1 MKTRWLSYNVGAF
14 LLLVSMAV
22 LSACT
27 AGRLSSDNLNSRFSY
42 GNDLLSPDIALYHL
56 SNDSSELFFS
66 IPEDGLLYKSDAAK
80 FGASLSVHW
89 SLYSSYNSKD
99 VADSGTVHYL
109 VTSEVSS
116 GPFRSSFRL
125 PLNRQTGS
133 VLKLDFTD
141 RNRQVSAVRYLQ
153 VAKAGI
159 LSSQDF
165 LLTDT
170 LGNALCRNQVSEGE
184 ALRIIAPYGND
195 ITWKVRCYFR
205 NFPLAYLPFRV
216 IDDPVFE
223 MAGDSFFSV
232 KLNPGANI
240 SFQRPGIYFIQND
253 TNTLSG
259 CTVMCFDNEF
269 PKVTRAQQLLEAT
282 RYITTRKEYERL
294 KAMPDRKKAIDQFW
308 LETGGNYDRARTLI
322 RAYYNRVQD
331 ANRLYTSY
339 LEGWKSDRGMI
350 HIIFGQPQSIYR
362 DEETEQWTYNAVVGF
377 PELLFVFR
385 KMNNPFTTNDYSLIR
400 QPVYENVWFQAV
412 DQWRQGRVV
421 NDN

>member
-1 MKTRWLSYNVGAF
+1 
-14 LLLVSMAV
+14 
-22 LSACT
+22 
-27 AGRLSSDNLNSRFSY
+27 
-42 GNDLLSPDIALYHL
+42 
-56 SNDSSELFFS
+56 
-66 IPEDGLLYKSDAAK
+66 
-80 FGASLSVHW
+80 
-89 SLYSSYNSKD
+89 
-99 VADSGTVHYL
+99 
-109 VTSEVSS
+109 
-116 GPFRSSFRL
+116 
-125 PLNRQTGS
+125 
-133 VLKLDFTD
+133 
-141 RNRQVSAVRYLQ
+141 
-153 VAKAGI
+153 
-159 LSSQDF
+159 
-165 LLTDT
+165 
-170 LGNALCRNQVSEGE
+170 
-184 ALRIIAPYGND
+184 
-195 ITWKVRCYFR
+195 
-205 NFPLAYLPFRV
+205 
-216 IDDPVFE
+216 
-223 MAGDSFFSV
+223 
-232 KLNPGANI
+232 
-240 SFQRPGIYFIQND
+240 
-253 TNTLSG
+253 
-259 CTVMCFDNEF
+259 MCFDNEF